1 MKYSLHTG
9 CDTSHNVV
17 GSKSRVRLDCERCS
31 SCIDSTCQIATPEK
45 VSQTRIHPAVG
56 LAGSSRI
63 IPYPPVT
70 LRTLTGE
77 LDVFAGGDPL
87 QNVDW
92 LGQKRRD

>member
-1 MKYSLHTG
+1 M
-9 CDTSHNVV
+9 
-17 GSKSRVRLDCERCS
+17 
-31 SCIDSTCQIATPEK
+31 
-45 VSQTRIHPAVG
+45 SQTHLAVG

-70 LRTLTGE
+70 LRTLAEE